1 MNQPSFLAGKAVQKL
16 LRHNPSLYRLNP
28 IKGGIR
34 KSIIEAEII
43 LSVAGKRLIQR
54 QVGIGSDMLLVFQQ
68 ELSLNL
74 RLQVCL

>member
-1 MNQPSFLAGKAVQKL
+1 MNQPSFLAGKTVQKL
-16 LRHNPSLYRLNP
+16 LRHNPSLHRRKP
-28 IKGGIR
+28 IKRGIR

-43 LSVAGKRLIQR
+43 LSVVGKRLIQR

-74 RLQVCL
+74 RLQICL

>member
-1 MNQPSFLAGKAVQKL
+1 MNKPSFLARKAVQKL
-16 LRHNPSLYRLNP
+16 LRHDPGLHRCNP

-54 QVGIGSDMLLVFQQ
+54 QVGVGSDMLLVFQQ

>member
-1 MNQPSFLAGKAVQKL
+1 MNQPSFLARKAVQKL
-16 LRHNPSLYRLNP
+16 LRHDTSLHRRKP